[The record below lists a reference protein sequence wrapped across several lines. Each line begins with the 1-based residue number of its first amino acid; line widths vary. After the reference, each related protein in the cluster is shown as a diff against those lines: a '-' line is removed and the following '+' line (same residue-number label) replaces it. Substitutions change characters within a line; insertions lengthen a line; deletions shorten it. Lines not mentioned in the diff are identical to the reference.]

1 MSIENLA
8 TFFGWC
14 AVIHFGLLFFAGLSW
29 ILVKGGVSEFTAV
42 MFGVTKEEVRAAYFR
57 GFLQYKAAVF
67 VLGVVP
73 YIALKT
79 MA

>member
-14 AVIHFGLLFFAGLSW
+14 AVIHFGLLFFAGVSW

-42 MFGVTKEEVRAAYFR
+42 MDHF
-57 GFLQYKAAVF
+57 
-67 VLGVVP
+67 
-73 YIALKT
+73 
-79 MA
+79 